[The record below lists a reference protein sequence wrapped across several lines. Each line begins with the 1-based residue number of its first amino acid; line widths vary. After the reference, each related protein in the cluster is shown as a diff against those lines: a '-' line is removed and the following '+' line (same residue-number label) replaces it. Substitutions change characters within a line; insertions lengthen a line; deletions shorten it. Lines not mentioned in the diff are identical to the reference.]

1 MPESTPI
8 ITLTTDFGHKGSF
21 IGVMKGVILGKLP
34 SARIVDLTHEIHAHW
49 PAEGGFWLSR
59 SRQYFPP
66 GTIHVAVVDPGVG
79 TERDILAVEFE
90 EQYFLAPDNGILP
103 HIIGEKPDVPVYK
116 LDDACRKKL
125 DIRSVSA
132 TFHGRD
138 VFAPLA
144 AALGNGAI
152 TVQNIGPQTQD
163 LVPSL
168 VEEPEVEHNR
178 IKGTV
183 VAVDS
188 FGNLI
193 SNIDASRL
201 HKLDRP
207 VIQCGGRQ
215 IRLQTTY
222 GHSQPGELLALINS
236 FNVLEIARA
245 ESSAADYLGL
255 GLGAPVTAMGS

>member
-1 MPESTPI
+1 MTESTPI

-34 SARIVDLTHEIHAHW
+34 NARIVDLTHEIHAHW

-79 TERDILAVEFE
+79 TARDILAVEFDK
-90 EQYFLAPDNGILP
+90 QIFLAPDNGILP
-103 HIIGEKPDVPVYK
+103 HIIGEQPATPVYK
-116 LDDACRKKL
+116 LDEACRKQLGIKT
-125 DIRSVSA
+125 ISA

-144 AALGNGAI
+144 AAIGNGDI
-152 TVQNIGPQTQD
+152 KIEDIGPQAPEI
-163 LVPSL
+163 VPSL
-168 VEEPEVEHNR
+168 VEDPVMEGRR
-178 IKGTV
+178 IRGTV

-193 SNIDASRL
+193 SNIDAEQL
-201 HKLDRP
+201 KDLP
-207 VIQCGGRQ
+207 GLEVQCGGR
-215 IRLQTTY
+215 
-222 GHSQPGELLALINS
+222 
-236 FNVLEIARA
+236 
-245 ESSAADYLGL
+245 SSNYS
-255 GLGAPVTAMGS
+255 APMA